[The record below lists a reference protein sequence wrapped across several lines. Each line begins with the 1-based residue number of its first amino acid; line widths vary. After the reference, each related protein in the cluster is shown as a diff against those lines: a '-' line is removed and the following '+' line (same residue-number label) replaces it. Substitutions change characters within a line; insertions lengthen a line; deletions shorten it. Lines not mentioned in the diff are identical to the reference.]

1 MCADIHDGREQ
12 TFPSKGRI
20 QMSKTNNLQIIKS
33 GLHRTAGPYRW
44 VKMRLGGSAAPFPF
58 LPPKADLNRRRHI
71 PMPFLRRR
79 RVAIGGNHDDR
90 NIANMSRTTHTLI

>member
-44 VKMRLGGSAAPFPF
+44 V
-58 LPPKADLNRRRHI
+58 
-71 PMPFLRRR
+71 
-79 RVAIGGNHDDR
+79 
-90 NIANMSRTTHTLI
+90 MSRRATSTEARLLNP